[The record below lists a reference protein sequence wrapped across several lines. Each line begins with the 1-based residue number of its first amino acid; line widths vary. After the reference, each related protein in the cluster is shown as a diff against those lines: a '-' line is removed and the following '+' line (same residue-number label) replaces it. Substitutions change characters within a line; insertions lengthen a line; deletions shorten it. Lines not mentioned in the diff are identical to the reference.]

1 MLQGHWVDS
10 CGILLVLQFVEIVGQ
25 AIEAFVPEVF
35 VGLDPVVYGLQAL
48 VGQRVKP
55 LLSIRAHAHEAHLLQ
70 DRQVL
75 GGLGLGEAQQA
86 GDVVDR
92 ALALGDQVKDLAPA
106 RFRDRVE
113 GIGGCR

>member
-1 MLQGHWVDS
+1 M
-10 CGILLVLQFVEIVGQ
+10 LQFVEIVGK
-25 AIEAFVPEVF
+25 AIEALVPEVL
-35 VGLDPVVYGLQAL
+35 VGLDPIVDGFQAL
-48 VGQRVKP
+48 AGQPIQP
-55 LLSIRAHAHEAHLLQ
+55 LLARGTCADQADLLE
-70 DRQVL
+70 DRQVF
-75 GGLGLGEAQQA
+75 GGLGLGDPQQL

>member
-1 MLQGHWVDS
+1 M
-10 CGILLVLQFVEIVGQ
+10 LQFVEIVGQ
-25 AIEAFVPEVF
+25 TIEALVPEVL
-35 VGLDPVVYGLQAL
+35 VGLDPIVDGLQAL
-48 VGQRVKP
+48 VGQRVEP
-55 LLSIRAHAHEAHLLQ
+55 LLPLGPHRDQAHLLQ

-75 GGLGLGEAQQA
+75 GGLGLGEAQQP